1 MGGRRGRQ
9 DLSSRRL
16 EGQHRSL
23 GRHVFSS
30 TMTRLNFL
38 SSMRHSSVSMMSN
51 LRLLDRLAHPPPFSV
66 LTVIL
71 TFPLFGTF
79 LLLSFLFSLQL
90 SFYLF
95 FSSLTRLNSSS
106 ILGSLSATFSF
117 FLALSLSHSRTVSFL
132 LFPFSLH
139 ALSISYPYPP
149 LFFPD

>member
-51 LRLLDRLAHPPPFSV
+51 LRLLDRLAHPPPLLCLDRYLNLPIVRHIPTSIFLIFSP
-66 LTVIL
+66 T
-71 TFPLFGTF
+71 LF
-79 LLLSFLFSLQL
+79 LS
-90 SFYLF
+90 LF
-95 FSSLTRLNSSS
+95 FLSHSPKLIFNSW
-106 ILGSLSATFSF
+106 LSLSYILFLSCTVSLSLPYSL
-117 FLALSLSHSRTVSFL
+117 FLALPVF
-132 LFPFSLH
+132 FACAFYI
-139 ALSISYPYPP
+139 LSISTS
-149 LFFPD
+149 LLS